1 MTFRP
6 TLWATLAAI
15 VVLAILVGLGTWQ
28 LDRRAWKQQILETR
42 AQRITAPA
50 VDYSELRE
58 KNMARRVFFS
68 LHYRYVFKVNQI
80 RI

>member
-50 VDYSELRE
+50 VDYSE
-58 KNMARRVFFS
+58 AGAAA
-68 LHYRYVFKVNQI
+68 
-80 RI
+80 